1 MMNKKIIVAS
11 FFPIY
16 PVTYGSSV
24 VISSFFENLP
34 FKDKTLYQISNKK
47 GRAKKRKVKNILS
60 FGNYKLFKILSV
72 LVLIKNILFEIKSSK
87 KKNILFIEGASWIG
101 YSFLLILFLKV
112 FSLNVKIIYRGHSIE
127 YDIRKKN
134 SNFIISNLSF
144 VFEKFVYKNSS
155 ISTSVSKLEMQRVKK
170 LYNIKTL
177 IFPNIINFHEE
188 KKSKSEFN
196 KKYIFYSGSYDY
208 QPNKKAIDR
217 LCFDIMPKL
226 VKKYPKI
233 ILVLTGSKKIPHKAH
248 WLKNLGLVSKN
259 RYINILRNSLCL
271 IVPTTEG
278 YGTRVKI
285 IEALCYGIV
294 VLSSKIGIEGI
305 NYNKQNPPPFECLN
319 DHSFISVIS
328 KLNKNNIYKKNAKK
342 NKYSYIKDYS
352 ARLKT
357 RSFVKEIYN
366 DI

>member
-1 MMNKKIIVAS
+1 MSRKIIVAS
-11 FFPIY
+11 FFPVY
-16 PVTYGSSV
+16 PVTFGSSV

-34 FKDKTLYQISNKK
+34 FKNKVLYQVSSQKSKIKNKK
-47 GRAKKRKVKNILS
+47 IKSIYLIN
-60 FGNYKLFKILSV
+60 NYKLLKLFSV
-72 LVLIKNILFEIKSSK
+72 LVLIKNILFEIRSSK
-87 KKNILFIEGASWIG
+87 YKNILFIEGASWIG

-112 FSLNVKIIYRGHSIE
+112 FFIKVKIIYRGHSIE
-127 YDIRKKN
+127 YDIRRKN
-134 SNFIISNLSF
+134 SNFIISSLSF

-170 LYNIKTL
+170 LYNIKTR

-233 ILVLTGSKKIPHKAH
+233 ILVLTGSKKIPHKAY

-271 IVPTTEG
+271 IVPTREG

-294 VLSSKIGIEGI
+294 VVSSKIGIEGI

-319 DHSFISVIS
+319 DNSFINVIS
-328 KLNKNNIYKKNAKK
+328 KLNKNTIYKKKAKK
-342 NKYSYIKDYS
+342 NKSSYIKDYS

-357 RSFVKEIYN
+357 RSFIKEIYY